1 MRIDDTHIVYL
12 FLWCTVAMEE
22 EGAMALARL
31 NVELDTGLLG
41 AALEVSGARSKREAI
56 EIALR
61 ELVRRHRLA
70 GIVKRAGAVPLGI
83 TVDDL
88 LQRREQE

>member
-1 MRIDDTHIVYL
+1 VYGVY
-12 FLWCTVAMEE
+12 T
-22 EGAMALARL
+22 GTGIMALARL
-31 NVELDTGLLG
+31 NVELDTDLLG
-41 AALEVSGARSKREAI
+41 AAVEVSGARSKREAI

-70 GIVKRAGAVPLGI
+70 GIVKRAGTVTLGI

-88 LQRREQE
+88 LRMREEE

>member
-1 MRIDDTHIVYL
+1 M
-12 FLWCTVAMEE
+12 
-22 EGAMALARL
+22 ARL
-31 NVELDTGLLG
+31 NVELDSDLLG
-41 AALEVSGARSKREAI
+41 AAIEVSGARSKREAI

-70 GIVKRAGAVPLGI
+70 GIIERAGSVRLAM

-88 LQRREQE
+88 LRMREEE